1 MRKKIIFSVLTV
13 ITSAILLIGWI
24 FSYYEQQKQA
34 KAKENIL
41 PTMFVHGYKGTANSF
56 GHMLDRLGEQFDVN
70 QAAMQIYVGKH
81 GDLNIRGTLNPTM
94 PGDSAIQVVFEDN
107 RASLARQ
114 TVWLQD
120 VMKYLR
126 EYEHIKSVNL
136 VGHSM
141 GGLAILSYLENTE
154 QDANYPVPQK
164 FIAIASPFRGID
176 QADYFQLQKDPAA
189 HDLKSGSDAL
199 HALVKNKNKLPNNL
213 QVLAIAGQKTRTDS
227 DGLVD
232 VDSVFFLKEFF
243 PKGNYQEKL
252 ITGPDVTHSGLHE
265 NTEVDYYVSQFLW
278 DLQDEDSSDA
288 LNVNMVPEIE

>member
-1 MRKKIIFSVLTV
+1 MRKKILFSVLTV
-13 ITSAILLIGWI
+13 ITIAVLLIGWI
-24 FSYYEQQKQA
+24 FSYYDQQEQA
-34 KAKENIL
+34 KAKENII
-41 PTMFVHGYKGTANSF
+41 PTVFVHGYKGTANSF

-70 QAAMQIYVGKH
+70 QAAMQIYVGKS
-81 GDLNIRGTLNPTM
+81 GNLSIQGTLNPNT

-120 VMKYLR
+120 VMRYLR
-126 EYEHIKSVNL
+126 ENEHIKTVNL

-154 QDANYPVPQK
+154 LDANYPVPQK

-189 HDLKSGSDAL
+189 HDLKAGSDAL
-199 HALVKNKNKLPNNL
+199 QALVKNKNKLPKNL
-213 QVLAIAGQKTRTDS
+213 QVLAIAGEKTGTDS
-227 DGLVD
+227 DGLVN

-243 PKGNYQEKL
+243 PKGSYQEKL

-265 NTEVDYYVSQFLW
+265 NTKVDYYVSQFLW
-278 DLQDEDSSDA
+278 NLEDKDGSDA
-288 LNVNMVPEIE
+288 LNVQTVPHAK